1 MKPSQYQIN
10 LFKKLS
16 PILGTQPK
24 VELYGD
30 ETGDFSIRILSC
42 PDPVDEKVLFYSTLG
57 LSELASENN
66 HTEILAAS
74 YVQFKDFSNVLS
86 SIAFFILKN
95 KWKSVEGAVFQNLI
109 EMYYPNIE
117 MKHIYFTS
125 PFLWEDKLEEFS
137 INEVNINFLL
147 AIPISNNELEYLT
160 QYGKDALEDL
170 FEQKNIDI
178 FDIERESVL

>member
-1 MKPSQYQIN
+1 MK
-10 LFKKLS
+10 
-16 PILGTQPK
+16 
-24 VELYGD
+24 D
-30 ETGDFSIRILSC
+30 
-42 PDPVDEKVLFYSTLG
+42 
-57 LSELASENN
+57 
-66 HTEILAAS
+66 
-74 YVQFKDFSNVLS
+74 
-86 SIAFFILKN
+86 
-95 KWKSVEGAVFQNLI
+95 KWKSVEGAVFQTLI

-178 FDIERESVL
+178 FDIERKSVI